1 MIDSAML
8 LALLASLFL
17 LIVPIAALTR
27 GLIDGVRAYHRTPQP
42 VRVAATAPP
51 RRGTRRG

>member
-17 LIVPIAALTR
+17 LIVPIAALTK
-27 GLIDGVRAYHRTPQP
+27 GLLDGVRAHYRTPQP
-42 VRVAATAPP
+42 VGVAANASP
-51 RRGTRRG
+51 RRRTRRG